1 MVCQELVC
9 FLVSQIDVSVAVPF
23 SRVVVVAPH
32 PRPDPAAPRRELA
45 NERSGKR
52 VLFLML
58 LLTSSFYYANFFL
71 SFFLSGRSLLFLPD
85 RKQR

>member
-1 MVCQELVC
+1 MC
-9 FLVSQIDVSVAVPF
+9 FLSSQIDVSVPF

-32 PRPDPAAPRRELA
+32 PRPNPAAPRRELE
-45 NERSGKR
+45 NEHSGKR
-52 VLFLML
+52 VLFLMP
-58 LLTSSFYYANFFL
+58 LLTGSFYYANFLL